1 MIIFPINKKEILRE
15 VEDHVSRTEN
25 EILATMLLREE
36 IKKTIPNSYKNLLNK
51 KTEEGVKLIRL
62 GFGSK
67 EEYNML
73 SRKLVYKKNYS
84 FFLIEKVESYQRMIV
99 LDSKIV
105 FFKAGKNFFKS
116 NYKPVVKVFK
126 DYFNLLKKKGKYG

>member
-1 MIIFPINKKEILRE
+1 MIIFPVNKKEILKE
-15 VEDHVSRTEN
+15 VEDHLSRTES

-36 IKKTIPNSYKNLLNK
+36 IKKPISNSYKKLLNR
-51 KTEEGVKLIRL
+51 KTEEGIKLIRL

-73 SRKLVYKKNYS
+73 SSKLAYKKNYS
-84 FFLIEKVESYQRMIV
+84 FFLIEKVESYQRMII

-126 DYFNLLKKKGKYG
+126 DYFDLLKKKGKYG

>member
-1 MIIFPINKKEILRE
+1 MIIFPVNKKEILKE
-15 VEDHVSRTEN
+15 VEDHLSRTEN

-36 IKKTIPNSYKNLLNK
+36 IEKPIPNSYKKLLNR
-51 KTEEGVKLIRL
+51 KTEEGIKLIRL

-84 FFLIEKVESYQRMIV
+84 FFLIEKVESYQRMII

-126 DYFNLLKKKGKYG
+126 DYFDLLKKKGKYG